1 MSISISKNPDY
12 YRSLEWIL
20 DNDPVDLDLNFS
32 VNEETFG
39 QVSLMIQ
46 FILRRISSLSI
57 SLLGLIAFYY
67 QFTWISLYFII
78 SDKRNRTQTE
88 WKEYSSDRS
97 QQEGI
102 HRVSLPPLLF
112 PDFSFIQIIY
122 CWRFMAF
129 ICCFSLVVKWR
140 FISRIEPQMKSFM
153 EGYTEIIKVHEISL
167 FDENELEVSTLNPL
181 PAILHFLS
189 NYGNNNNW
197 S

>member
-1 MSISISKNPDY
+1 MMSISISKNPDY

-88 WKEYSSDRS
+88 REEYSSDRS

-102 HRVSLPPLLF
+102 HRV
-112 PDFSFIQIIY
+112 
-122 CWRFMAF
+122 WRPHV
-129 ICCFSLVVKWR
+129 CY
-140 FISRIEPQMKSFM
+140 QMS
-153 EGYTEIIKVHEISL
+153 HS
-167 FDENELEVSTLNPL
+167 
-181 PAILHFLS
+181 A
-189 NYGNNNNW
+189 
-197 S
+197 